1 MRQNLRQFY
10 IGCLESHPT
19 RQEYTASHQNG
30 YSQHLSLN
38 SLYLPLSVMRM
49 YLCSGYLLGRL
60 GAVEGSTSVV
70 SSVWREGC
78 RMLRDKST
86 INPSLVEQVLRLGL
100 NKFIKVKQ
108 VPLFHVILI
117 FYRCWTRPTPPSS
130 PALGWASSPS
140 CTTWW
145 STSSACLATD
155 TTPSSGASSS
165 GPAARSAQ

>member
-19 RQEYTASHQNG
+19 RQEYTVSRQSG
-30 YSQHLSLN
+30 YSQHLTLN
-38 SLYLPLSVMRM
+38 LFLTLSVMRV

-70 SSVWREGC
+70 SSVWREVC
-78 RMLRDKST
+78 RMLRDKSMV
-86 INPSLVEQVLRLGL
+86 NPSLVEQVLRLGL
-100 NKFIKVKQ
+100 NKFIKVIQ
-108 VPLFHVILI
+108 VPLSNFILT
-117 FYRCWTRPTPPSS
+117 FYRCWTRPTPPAS

-140 CTTWW
+140 YTTWW
-145 STSSACLATD
+145 STSSACPATD

-165 GPAARSAQ
+165 GPAARCAQ